1 MKEVT
6 AYNIYWHRDYVKEQ
20 LRFMTTGRMPQRL
33 PHFIKIMAPANLE
46 GDRLKRYVQ
55 SYLEMHYQG
64 RVASL
69 RIRE

>member
-1 MKEVT
+1 MKEVIVD
-6 AYNIYWHRDYVKEQ
+6 NIYWHRDYVKEH
-20 LRFMTTGRMPQRL
+20 LRFVTTCRMPERL

-69 RIRE
+69 HIRK